1 MDIHFFPSDC
11 IRLFK
16 MAEFARA
23 IDNTL
28 RLVDATGSNAEEVD
42 AYLGSIHALSASPPL
57 VPPSQGHGDCN
68 GKFGNGIPGW
78 KLEAAHVP
86 DEFEFVVADSNIP
99 IKHADNG
106 KLPPAGIA
114 RGQCNSPLP

>member
-1 MDIHFFPSDC
+1 MDIHFFPSDF

-28 RLVDATGSNAEEVD
+28 RRVDATGSNAEEVD

-57 VPPSQGHGDCN
+57 VPQEHGDCN
-68 GKFGNGIPGW
+68 GKFGNEIPVW

-86 DEFEFVVADSNIP
+86 DGFKFVVADSNIP
-99 IKHADNG
+99 DKHADNG
-106 KLPPAGIA
+106 KLPPDGIA
-114 RGQCNSPLP
+114 RGQCNSLVP

>member
-1 MDIHFFPSDC
+1 
-11 IRLFK
+11 
-16 MAEFARA
+16 MAEIARA

-28 RLVDATGSNAEEVD
+28 RRVDATGSNAEEVD
-42 AYLGSIHALSASPPL
+42 AYLGSIHDLSASPPL
-57 VPPSQGHGDCN
+57 VPQEHGDCN
-68 GKFGNGIPGW
+68 GKFGNGIPVW

-86 DEFEFVVADSNIP
+86 DGFEFVVADSNIP

-114 RGQCNSPLP
+114 RGQCNSLLP